1 MVAPGYSN
9 TSYDENI
16 FLLERLT
23 CLTSMST
30 SPDFQI
36 IFDKMPLAGLFQ
48 HTQKSHAK
56 KKNPKKYS
64 SLAKSNKKKKKKQ
77 NWLVMRSEW
86 NSTIIPRI
94 LKGLTA
100 YLRQL
105 SSFVEISHCNHQFD
119 IQFVFCNC
127 SKNLFKKQ
135 RYSCVSSMYFQHFK
149 RSFSFLVTQAFIWS
163 FSWLNH
169 EGINKIS
176 FPILTFYMYI
186 VCCE

>member
-1 MVAPGYSN
+1 MKQIRIVIVASGYSN

-56 KKNPKKYS
+56 KKKPKKYS

-100 YLRQL
+100 YLRQIVIINL
-105 SSFVEISHCNHQFD
+105 TF
-119 IQFVFCNC
+119 
-127 SKNLFKKQ
+127 NLFFVTVQKT
-135 RYSCVSSMYFQHFK
+135 SSKSNDIVVFHPCIFSILKDRFLFWSLK
-149 RSFSFLVTQAFIWS
+149 RSYGPFR
-163 FSWLNH
+163 
-169 EGINKIS
+169 G
-176 FPILTFYMYI
+176 
-186 VCCE
+186 